1 MHFFFCETDICI
13 QMQKT
18 WWKSLLHERQNILN
32 PAPVQW
38 IVYIQLQERD
48 EAIAGS
54 INKSVCQA
62 SKDMCGYCVAPLG
75 CRHSRDGYINRR
87 KAIKW
92 NSRLTSMLKLKKKNT
107 NALVEHRQSL
117 SCIKFMRKTKR
128 HPSSGPLTWQTKLLE
143 QERQLRGNMT
153 WRDPAESRYTPQTS
167 YSGQNTDWIYLLQ
180 WSDNKIDCLIVPLST
195 SGGDSLT
202 AHRT

>member
-18 WWKSLLHERQNILN
+18 WWKSLLHVRQNILN

-62 SKDMCGYCVAPLG
+62 SKDMCWYCVAPLG
-75 CRHSRDGYINRR
+75 CRHSRDDYINRR

-92 NSRLTSMLKLKKKNT
+92 NSRLTSMLKLKKNIPMHQWNT
-107 NALVEHRQSL
+107 GNHCPALNSWER
-117 SCIKFMRKTKR
+117 RKDIHHQDLWLGKPCYWSR
-128 HPSSGPLTWQTKLLE
+128 
-143 QERQLRGNMT
+143 RGN
-153 WRDPAESRYTPQTS
+153 
-167 YSGQNTDWIYLLQ
+167 
-180 WSDNKIDCLIVPLST
+180 
-195 SGGDSLT
+195 
-202 AHRT
+202 